1 MVVVIF
7 FVAFLCSLVTRAHLS
22 LSPSPPSSSCSIVY
36 ILYSVRSRLFQSE
49 FYYSIR
55 SDFADIHGRTIRANG
70 NCVRILKIAPM
81 VNDLFGVW
89 VDGETSDWNLW

>member
-1 MVVVIF
+1 MVVVI

-22 LSPSPPSSSCSIVY
+22 LSPSPPSSSSIVY
-36 ILYSVRSRLFQSE
+36 TVYIVRSCLFQSE

-55 SDFADIHGRTIRANG
+55 SDFADIHGRTIGANG
-70 NCVRILKIAPM
+70 NCVRVLKIAPM
-81 VNDLFGVW
+81 VNDLFGIW